1 MPEPRYRYLK
11 TRSERGVLILTP
23 TPAQLRGDEMA
34 QQLTDDMLAA
44 VEHADAKRVVV
55 NLEHVAY
62 LTSANFRPL
71 LALRKKLEPGGRIV
85 LCSLTKTL
93 FDIFETTKMVGS
105 GGSSSSRALFLARPD
120 EESAVAAAL
129 ENEGAGD
136 APKS

>member
-55 NLEHVAY
+55 NLEHVDY
-62 LTSANFRPL
+62 LTSANFRPF
-71 LALRKKLEPGGRIV
+71 LALRKKVAAGRRVV
-85 LCSLTKTL
+85 LCCLTETVRA
-93 FDIFETTKMVGS
+93 IFEPMKMVS
-105 GGSSSSRALFLARPD
+105 STGSSSADVLFLALPD